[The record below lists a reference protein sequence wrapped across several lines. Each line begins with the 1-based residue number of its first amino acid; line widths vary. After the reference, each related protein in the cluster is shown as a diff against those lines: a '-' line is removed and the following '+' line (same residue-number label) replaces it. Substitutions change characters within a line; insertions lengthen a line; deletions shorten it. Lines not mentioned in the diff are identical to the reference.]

1 MHLELSIL
9 LRVLSS
15 DHPIDVDRLEASL
28 NNLYV
33 FIAKEFPW
41 ARVSES
47 LHALLG
53 HGAEFVRRNGN
64 IGLSTLSEQGSE
76 SNFSIVCIVYLKR
89 PIDLQLRI
97 HD

>member
-15 DHPIDVDRLEASL
+15 DHPIDVEKLEASL
-28 NNLYV
+28 NTLYV
-33 FIAKEFPW
+33 YIAKEFPW

-76 SNFSIVCIVYLKR
+76 SN
-89 PIDLQLRI
+89 
-97 HD
+97 

>member
-1 MHLELSIL
+1 MILLEKCGKREQFLHVHLELSIL

-15 DHPIDVDRLEASL
+15 DHAIDVDRLETSL

-64 IGLSTLSEQGSE
+64 VGLSTLSEQGSE
-76 SNFSIVCIVYLKR
+76 SNCFIV
-89 PIDLQLRI
+89 
-97 HD
+97 